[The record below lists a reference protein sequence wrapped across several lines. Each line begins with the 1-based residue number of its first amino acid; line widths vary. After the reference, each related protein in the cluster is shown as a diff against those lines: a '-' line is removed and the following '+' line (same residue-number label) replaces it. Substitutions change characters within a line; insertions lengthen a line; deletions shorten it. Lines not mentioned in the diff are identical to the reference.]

1 MMTRVLIVDDQR
13 TAREVM
19 EIAVK
24 QSKKYSIVKTIMD
37 AGGKLYTKSSGSR
50 L

>member
-1 MMTRVLIVDDQR
+1 MIRVLIVDDQR

-24 QSKKYSIVKTIMD
+24 QSNRYSLKEPLWMPEMPIFIV
-37 AGGKLYTKSSGSR
+37 
-50 L
+50 

>member
-19 EIAVK
+19 EIAVN
-24 QSKKYSIVKTIMD
+24 QSKKYSVEEPLWMPEMPIFIV
-37 AGGKLYTKSSGSR
+37 
-50 L
+50 